1 MQSIECQH
9 QNEVTSHTSQL
20 SSDLNK
26 RRKEGHSKS
35 KAPRGVGV
43 GLEKSREMLA
53 NNHNKIN
60 SPTTP
65 GTRTPP
71 PQDHTR
77 GGGEGET

>member
-1 MQSIECQH
+1 MGHSSHAGGRQGRAGREMQSIECQH

-53 NNHNKIN
+53 NNHNKIYCLK
-60 SPTTP
+60 TAVK
-65 GTRTPP
+65 
-71 PQDHTR
+71 
-77 GGGEGET
+77 